1 MENENR
7 EVSGDDTDGSGDG
20 AGCNLFS
27 PASSHFCDIFRA
39 TSQQNPPNQ
48 PRRRK
53 TVRATLMSE
62 LFLNKQSIL
71 TDFRPSCYCFHFIVS
86 SVTTR
91 CKMSDI
97 STTRELIESKPVDA
111 HEAMMFMSE
120 ENCSF
125 IDEISAICAVCS

>member
-1 MENENR
+1 VENENR

-91 CKMSDI
+91 CNVLLLSLHCKQCND
-97 STTRELIESKPVDA
+97 TLQNVGHLDHARVDRVKARRRTRRDDV
-111 HEAMMFMSE
+111 H
-120 ENCSF
+120 
-125 IDEISAICAVCS
+125 V